1 MKREN
6 QEMGETIGC
15 LECDLLIDKPAL
27 AVNQVARCPRCKH
40 VLTICRADYTHRAF
54 SFGLAGLIFL
64 VISFRFPFLALDSH
78 GIQNSMTLFETVSLL
93 SSYGANIIA
102 LIVFLIV
109 ILLPSIMLVMILG
122 ISAALSL
129 RRFPKP
135 MVTVTR
141 WLYHVGAW
149 SMVDVFAIAV
159 IVSLVKMLSM
169 AHIEF
174 GIAFWSYLAFAAL
187 FLLASSSLDR
197 RTVWA
202 DIESLRRP
210 A

>member
-1 MKREN
+1 
-6 QEMGETIGC
+6 MGNRIGC
-15 LECDLLIDKPAL
+15 LECDLLIDEPSL

-40 VLTICRADYTHRAF
+40 VLTICRADYTQRAF
-54 SFGLAGLIFL
+54 SFGLAGLVFL
-64 VISFRFPFLALDSH
+64 VIALRFPFLTLDSH
-78 GIQNSMTLFETVSLL
+78 GIQNSMTLFQTVLLL

-102 LIVFLIV
+102 MIVFLIV
-109 ILLPSIMLVMILG
+109 IFLPSVMLVMILAVSG
-122 ISAALSL
+122 SLSL

-135 MVTVTR
+135 MVIVTR
-141 WLYHVGAW
+141 WLYHVSAW

-197 RTVWA
+197 RAVWA
-202 DIESLRRP
+202 DIEALR
-210 A
+210 ASA